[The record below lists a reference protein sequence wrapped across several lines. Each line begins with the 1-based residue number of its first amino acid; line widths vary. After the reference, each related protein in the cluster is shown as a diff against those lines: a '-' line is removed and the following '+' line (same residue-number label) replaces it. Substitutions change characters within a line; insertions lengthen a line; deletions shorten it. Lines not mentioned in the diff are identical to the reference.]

1 MEDDQKNNQATE
13 DKTSVALPSAD
24 LTSEEQQQYSEKADQ
39 LAKEGNYSKVHTV
52 VFIHP
57 ETKERSVAYLSEPNF
72 TTKLAIMDKSIML
85 GVYQAGEE
93 LMRMCILK
101 EASDPIMYS
110 EHPSSDEYRMGVI
123 DYCLT
128 MINRFKNKLKKK

>member
-1 MEDDQKNNQATE
+1 MTTTNQTNDQHTGENSPVVLSSE
-13 DKTSVALPSAD
+13 
-24 LTSEEQQQYSEKADQ
+24 LTAEEQKQYQDKADQ
-39 LAKEGNYSKVHTV
+39 LAKEGNFTKVHTV

-72 TTKLAIMDKSIML
+72 ATKLAIMDKSVML
-85 GVYQAGEE
+85 GIYQAGEE
-93 LMRMCILK
+93 LMRICMIK
-101 EASDPIMYS
+101 ESSDPIMYS